1 MGAPLKGRLCQYGN
15 CPVETTFV
23 TLNYN
28 SEERPAFCSA
38 THAAL
43 WLLRR
48 EGHKEIAAQL
58 EARFSGSPV
67 HKLVVKPRSAYTVCG
82 MGVTAYY
89 PNSATALT
97 NDGQHILCTEAPTK
111 VTCEK
116 CAGRTVMRSEPDHK
130 YKPGAYGACRRCGGD
145 KH

>member
-1 MGAPLKGRLCQYGN
+1 MGRPMGNRLCQFGN
-15 CPVETTFV
+15 CQIDTTFV

-43 WLLRR
+43 WLLQR
-48 EGHKEIAAQL
+48 EGHKEIAANL
-58 EARFSGSPV
+58 EARLSASPV
-67 HKLVVKPRSAYTVCG
+67 HKLVIKPRSAYTVCG
-82 MGVTAYY
+82 MSVITYY
-89 PNSATALT
+89 HNSATALT

-116 CAGRTVMRSEPDHK
+116 CAGRTMVREAK
-130 YKPGAYGACRRCGGD
+130 
-145 KH
+145 